1 MSKSIA
7 KIHILMKNYRK
18 KLRHIW
24 EEYSFIEYYAP
35 YLHENIKNGTL
46 PPYEFE
52 PFLNNRQL
60 RKTTKRTSLSA
71 LDQVLKNSIK
81 NRVLLDSIGIFE
93 DYICNLAE
101 IVYTDYPEKL
111 KNNNKGQTEKE
122 EQKYINFIMDSDT
135 KEEMISKIIEE
146 KLRSIFYGNP
156 LDIFEKDKV
165 KLSFGKYF
173 TDNYQHVLDEY
184 KEITATRNVIIHN
197 NGKVDRKYLREVV
210 GTSYNLRNRIIL
222 ERQYLKKTLSILE
235 GLAAISSKLVVE
247 NIYNGIPRGKLENS
261 IKSFKNGVGKTV

>member
-1 MSKSIA
+1 
-7 KIHILMKNYRK
+7 MKNYRK

-165 KLSFGKYF
+165 QLSFGKYF
-173 TDNYQHVLDEY
+173 TDNYQHVFL
-184 KEITATRNVIIHN
+184 
-197 NGKVDRKYLREVV
+197 
-210 GTSYNLRNRIIL
+210 
-222 ERQYLKKTLSILE
+222 
-235 GLAAISSKLVVE
+235 
-247 NIYNGIPRGKLENS
+247 
-261 IKSFKNGVGKTV
+261 

>member
-1 MSKSIA
+1 MKKTIRKIYLCFIITILFTTGIA
-7 KIHILMKNYRK
+7 LGNDTNLENK
-18 KLRHIW
+18 
-24 EEYSFIEYYAP
+24 EYTEIYKQWLE
-35 YLHENIKNGTL
+35 
-46 PPYEFE
+46 
-52 PFLNNRQL
+52 
-60 RKTTKRTSLSA
+60 LS
-71 LDQVLKNSIK
+71 D
-81 NRVLLDSIGIFE
+81 
-93 DYICNLAE
+93 
-101 IVYTDYPEKL
+101 
-111 KNNNKGQTEKE
+111 
-122 EQKYINFIMDSDT
+122 EQKENVIEPSKYNFYSKDT

-165 KLSFGKYF
+165 QLSFGKYF

-247 NIYNGIPRGKLENS
+247 NIYNGIPRSKLENS